1 MKKKVLIAGT
11 VILMGILYLKVVSP
25 KLNIHIPCLFNKVTG
40 YECPGCGITR
50 ASLAL
55 LDGNFYQAFRYNMLL
70 FILTPLYVL
79 HAIFEKVSLIK
90 QRNIIMTTM
99 LVLSALFFIL
109 RNTQKF
115 SWLSPT
121 ILG

>member
-1 MKKKVLIAGT
+1 MKKKLLITVSFILIA
-11 VILMGILYLKVVSP
+11 ILYLKVLSP
-25 KLNIHIPCLFNKVTG
+25 KWNIHIPCLFNKVTG
-40 YECPGCGITR
+40 YECPGCGVTR

-55 LDGNFYQAFRYNMLL
+55 LNGNFYQAFRYNMLI
-70 FILTPLYVL
+70 FIVTPLYVL
-79 HAIFEKVSLIK
+79 HSIFEKAGLIK
-90 QRNIIMTTM
+90 QRNIVMTTM

-121 ILG
+121 FLG